1 MMLNVYISNRKS
13 IYSFTHFSAVPY
25 KIFNYKAVRGFKD
38 IQQSFIQQINCIAG
52 FWQIVFVP
60 HITTRYLSFST
71 GRKAGEYILNP
82 FGNSCFGTGSLFSP
96 SEIHSMRL
104 SRSAL
109 IQKKECA

>member
-25 KIFNYKAVRGFKD
+25 KIFNYKAVRSFKD
-38 IQQSFIQQINCIAG
+38 IRQSFIKQINRIAG
-52 FWQIVFVP
+52 FWQSVFVP

-82 FGNSCFGTGSLFSP
+82 FRNSCFGIGSLFSP

-109 IQKKECA
+109 I